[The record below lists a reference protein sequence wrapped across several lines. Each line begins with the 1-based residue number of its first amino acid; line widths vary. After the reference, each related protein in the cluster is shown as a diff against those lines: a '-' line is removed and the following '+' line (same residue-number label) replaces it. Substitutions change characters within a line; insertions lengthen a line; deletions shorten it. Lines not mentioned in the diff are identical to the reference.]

1 VLTGHGRPV
10 PAFTVCGAPAILAR
24 VPLRP
29 ATPAA
34 AGQRDADGDGL
45 FAEALFFASR
55 HAASLPP
62 ASEHNQG
69 PTSRGEAT
77 RRAYELRSR
86 WRATP
91 HAAFAGVAT
100 ARVACPSEPS
110 WLRLSTA
117 HRARTI
123 PSGSWLAG
131 LCDSL
136 LSGPEVI
143 TSLRLVTS
151 NLTVRRGDR
160 LEQQW
165 RDRHVTARVTA
176 ASEMILQLCAG
187 GASGTEVTDQVRQQ
201 WPVSA
206 GVVHTAI
213 AELVRGGFLLTD
225 LLPGDITND
234 PLGHLA
240 GKLPPGHRLASGIGR
255 LRQLLAAADQYPPG
269 DPARLGLLTAARD
282 VADSICLTSRPLR
295 ADIAADA
302 GIVIP
307 ACLLDQAAQAAT
319 ALWLATSQ
327 PDVLASWHERFARRY
342 GPGRLVP
349 LLEASDPVL
358 GLGIS
363 THDIEPSEE
372 PGQPPS
378 GPRSQVLA
386 ALVAEAL
393 TRGASEIVLD
403 DETLARLAG
412 DSSRPVHTAEISV
425 RVIAASWQDLAAGRL
440 RLAVVPPGSMMAG
453 ATIGRFAPLLKGH
466 WPGPPASGAA
476 TLIAEIV
483 PLAAAP
489 DGGPL
494 APPTG
499 FACHRI
505 PVGVPC
511 RDGDIDLADLH
522 LVTDGQHL
530 SCWSARHARQVTPVL
545 YSRLAAPLLP
555 PLARFLQL
563 LGRAGAPELSNW
575 SWGAIAAG
583 PFQPRVRHGQVI
595 LAPARWVLPPELTR
609 AAGTSR
615 QWNPALDTWRKTAL
629 PRLPDLVVTDDGDQR
644 LPLDLD
650 RNEDRELLRR
660 YVHRGL
666 AAVCEPPGGPD
677 AVQAVV
683 TGPGGQHVLELVV
696 PIEPRAVSHRA
707 PAARLLSAR
716 TGDQGLFLPGGPWL
730 AVHLCAPRTCQDQI
744 LAQLEALSR
753 DLAACTDMCFWLR
766 YHDVASGPHLRL
778 RFHGDPAALNGTVL
792 PELSRWCA
800 GLRRQRLASGFAI
813 EPYDQET
820 ERYGGPAAIS
830 AAEHVL
836 AADSRLCLAVLTR
849 TADPGLRIAAT
860 ALSAAAITVVLAGG
874 DPAALPRH
882 HLDRPARQ
890 QFEALRAKVRTVGRA
905 KDPAIFPGAILPQHA
920 EDAWTARHTT
930 LTAYRTK
937 LQPAQCP
944 ACAGALAHMHANRLL
959 GDATA
964 ERIAAALAAD
974 LLARQQTASPP
985 PPSSS
990 S

>member
-1 VLTGHGRPV
+1 MLTGHGRPV
-10 PAFTVCGAPAILAR
+10 PAFTVCGTPAILAR

-29 ATPAA
+29 ATPATA
-34 AGQRDADGDGL
+34 SRRDADGDGL
-45 FAEALFFASR
+45 FAEALFLASR

-62 ASEHNQG
+62 ASEHDHG
-69 PTSRGEAT
+69 PASRGEAT
-77 RRAYELRSR
+77 RQAYELRSR

-91 HAAFAGVAT
+91 HGAFAGVAT
-100 ARVACPSEPS
+100 AHAAGPGEPPQ
-110 WLRLSTA
+110 LRLGTA
-117 HRARTI
+117 HQARTI

-136 LSGPEVI
+136 LPGPGVI
-143 TSLRLVTS
+143 TSLRLTTS

-206 GVVHTAI
+206 GVVHAAI

-225 LLPGDITND
+225 LLPADITND

-240 GKLPPGHRLASGIGR
+240 GKLPPGHALAPGIGR

-302 GIVIP
+302 RIVIP

-327 PDVLASWHERFARRY
+327 PDVLASWHEQFARRY
-342 GPGRLVP
+342 GPGRLVS
-349 LLEASDPVL
+349 LLEATDPVL
-358 GLGIS
+358 GLGIG
-363 THDIEPSEE
+363 THDIEPAGE
-372 PGQPPS
+372 PGGQPS

-386 ALVAEAL
+386 ALAAQAL
-393 TRGASEIVLD
+393 AHGASEIILD
-403 DETLARLAG
+403 GKTLARLAD

-425 RVIAASWQDLAAGRL
+425 RVVAATRQDLAAGRL
-440 RLAVVPPGSMMAG
+440 QLAVVPPGSMMAG
-453 ATIGRFAPLLKGH
+453 ATIGRFAPLLKDP
-466 WPGPPASGAA
+466 WPGPHASGSAA
-476 TLIAEIV
+476 LIAEIV

-489 DGGPL
+489 DGTPL

-499 FACHRI
+499 FARHRI
-505 PVGVPC
+505 PVGIPC
-511 RDGDIDLADLH
+511 RDGDIDLTDLH
-522 LVTDGQHL
+522 LATDGQHL
-530 SCWSARHARQVTPVL
+530 SCWSARHGLQVIPVL

-563 LGRAGAPELSNW
+563 LGRAGAPELSSW
-575 SWGAIAAG
+575 SWGPIAAG

-609 AAGTSR
+609 AAGTGG
-615 QWNPALDTWRKTAL
+615 QWNPALDAWRKTAL
-629 PRLPDLVVTDDGDQR
+629 PRPPDLVVTDDGDHR

-650 RNEDRELLRR
+650 RDDDRELLRR

-666 AAVCEPPGGPD
+666 AAVCELPGGPD

-696 PIEPRAVSHRA
+696 PIEPRAVPDRS
-707 PAARLLSAR
+707 PAVQQLPPR
-716 TGDQGLFLPGGPWL
+716 TGDQGWFLPGGPWL
-730 AVHLCAPRTCQDQI
+730 AAHLHAPRTCQDQI
-744 LAQLEALSR
+744 LAQLEALTR

-766 YHDVASGPHLRL
+766 YHDQASGPHLRL
-778 RFHGDPAALNGTVL
+778 RFHGDPAALSGTVL

-836 AADSRLCLAVLTR
+836 AADSRLCLTVLTR
-849 TADPGLRIAAT
+849 TADPGQRIAAT
-860 ALSAAAITVVLAGG
+860 ALSAAAITTVLAGG
-874 DPAALPRH
+874 DLAALPRH

-890 QFEALRAKVRTVGRA
+890 QFEALRAKVRTA
-905 KDPAIFPGAILPQHA
+905 AQTKDPATFADPILPHGA
-920 EDAWTARHTT
+920 EDAWTARHAT
-930 LTAYRTK
+930 LTAYRAK
-937 LQPAQCP
+937 LQPAQRP
-944 ACAGALAHMHANRLL
+944 ACAGTLAHMRANRLL
-959 GDATA
+959 GDAIA
-964 ERIAAALAAD
+964 ERIATALAAD
-974 LLARQQTASPP
+974 LLARQQAASP
-985 PPSSS
+985 
-990 S
+990 